1 MPSVTS
7 RLQLIRHFS
16 SGRNTILHPR
26 LKYWL
31 FFRRCPSA
39 WLRSPP
45 PLCYTSKI
53 THRLQYNCHISN
65 EQIAMRQEKLKK
77 LARSQLPDSDCDY
90 DEVSSCYYCW
100 LCQIFAISTVAA
112 PCTRPASFINRERPL
127 PKYLRAPP
135 TDLPALYY
143 HSKYRA
149 EGLLCLHEVFLLLN
163 WF

>member
-7 RLQLIRHFS
+7 RLQLIIHFS

-26 LKYWL
+26 LYYWL

-39 WLRSPP
+39 SLRSLP

-53 THRLQYNCHISN
+53 TQRLQYNCHISN

-90 DEVSSCYYCW
+90 DEVSSCYHRW
-100 LCQIFAISTVAA
+100 LCQIFAISTVTA

-127 PKYLRAPP
+127 PKCLRVPP
-135 TDLPALYY
+135 TDLPALCYR
-143 HSKYRA
+143 SKYLA
-149 EGLLCLHEVFLLLN
+149 EGLLCLHDMLLLID